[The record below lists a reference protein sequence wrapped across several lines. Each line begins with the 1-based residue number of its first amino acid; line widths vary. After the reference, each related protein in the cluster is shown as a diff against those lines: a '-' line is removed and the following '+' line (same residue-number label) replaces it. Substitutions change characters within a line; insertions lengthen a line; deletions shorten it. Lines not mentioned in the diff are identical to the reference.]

1 MGRPDPLADRTPAD
15 GLKPPSLRRT
25 ARTLRQIAE
34 HVREAGPLWTGVLR
48 AGLAH
53 AMRTRHRNPCLET
66 VDKAAAWKMAQDFGR
81 KAGNPEDAAD
91 TFQHVAAQLD
101 EIADDVAAGRIN
113 VAETTDAQGN
123 HVLAIETRR

>member
-1 MGRPDPLADRTPAD
+1 MSRPDPLADRTPAD
-15 GLKPPSLRRT
+15 GLRPRSLRRT
-25 ARTLRQIAE
+25 ARTLRRIAE
-34 HVREAGPLWTGVLR
+34 HVLEAGHLWTGVLR

-53 AMRTRHRNPCLET
+53 AMRTRHRNPCLEN
-66 VDKAAAWKMAQDFGR
+66 VDKATAWKMARDFGA

-91 TFQHVAAQLD
+91 VFRHMAAQLD
-101 EIADDVAAGRIN
+101 EIADDVEHGRIN